1 MRTDRRAPSG
11 TDPPFAPDLIIAVD
25 WSAASQPKPRKPS
38 PDACWLA
45 WGVRDD
51 PPGRRPPPEYFR
63 TRSACEA
70 RLRDLVTAHRGPALV
85 GFDFP
90 LGYPLA
96 RDGSSVLPVGRD
108 LCRFLADRITDD
120 DANRNNR
127 FAVAADLNR
136 AIAARFGEPHGP
148 FWGCPANRSFAGD
161 ALLPTKRV
169 MAGVPEERAVERH
182 VRATRRLAIQSP
194 WKLYTTGSVGG
205 QALLGLPAVH
215 RLLDTLGSRGVLWP
229 FETAAHA
236 PEITD
241 AVIIA
246 EIWPSLFDAGRVD
259 HPIKD
264 ARQVVATRD
273 ALLNTEP
280 LTRVLPTIARC
291 EGWISAVDPHPPPH
305 FDQLSSPL
313 P

>member
-1 MRTDRRAPSG
+1 MKTEPG
-11 TDPPFAPDLIIAVD
+11 GPPAGSPAFAPDLVVAVD

-38 PDACWLA
+38 PDACWIA
-45 WGVRDD
+45 WACRDD
-51 PPGRRPPPEYFR
+51 AADRRPPPEYFR
-63 TRSACEA
+63 TRASCEA
-70 RLRDLVTAHRGPALV
+70 RLCDLLTVYHGSAIV

-96 RDGSSVLPVGRD
+96 RDGSPVLPVGRD
-108 LCRFLADRITDD
+108 LCRFLAERITDD

-127 FAVAADLNR
+127 FEIAADLNR
-136 AIAARFGEPHGP
+136 DIAERFREPHGP
-148 FWGCPANRSFAGD
+148 FWGCPPGRSFAGD

-169 MAGVPEERAVERH
+169 MRGVPEYRGVERH
-182 VRATRRLAIQSP
+182 VRETRRLAIQSP

-215 RLLDTLGSRGVLWP
+215 RLLDALGNRGVLWP

-273 ALLNTEP
+273 ALLNADP
-280 LTRVLPTIARC
+280 LTRDLPTIARD
-291 EGWISAVDPHPPPH
+291 EGWIVGV
-305 FDQLSSPL
+305 QSSDRSDSHTV
-313 P
+313 